1 MINSHNGGLV
11 VILAKYETKKET
23 PTVIR
28 FTIETFDACL
38 DRLDLIIVS
47 CAINLEFLE
56 FVDSNLTLN

>member
-1 MINSHNGGLV
+1 M

-23 PTVIR
+23 PTAIR

-38 DRLDLIIVS
+38 DRPDLIIVS
-47 CAINLEFLE
+47 CVINFEFLG